1 MGPEEMLAA
10 LEAQWQGA
18 GGAPPALG
26 CCCGCCGASCGTCA
40 CCESCTCG
48 CSCCKGPT
56 GKKTQ

>member
-10 LEAQWQGA
+10 LEARWQGA
-18 GGAPPALG
+18 GAPPVLG
-26 CCCGCCGASCGTCA
+26 CCCGYCGASYGTCA